1 MSLDNI
7 PSVEVA
13 VDVSGAGDHIIVA
26 GVVGK
31 TIRVFKLF
39 LVLGG
44 DTMLTFKDG
53 ATEFDG
59 PLSMLASG
67 AIVFDEPRPPRHWF
81 KTSDGNDFII
91 NLSNAVQLSGRV
103 YYTQSA

>member
-7 PSVEVA
+7 PAVEVT
-13 VDVSGAGDHIIVA
+13 VDLATSGDNVIIAGVA
-26 GVVGK
+26 GQ

-44 DTMLTFKDG
+44 DTLLTFKHG
-53 ATEFDG
+53 TTEFDG
-59 PLSMLASG
+59 PLTMFAGG

-81 KTSDGNDFII
+81 KTGTGEDFII

>member
-13 VDVSGAGDHIIVA
+13 VDLSTAGDNIIVA
-26 GVVGK
+26 GVAGK

-44 DTMLTFKDG
+44 DTLLTFKDG
-53 ATEFDG
+53 PTEFDG
-59 PLSMLASG
+59 PLTMTTGG

-91 NLSNAVQLSGRV
+91 NLSTPVQLSGRV